1 MFPGRGKLNKLRI
14 YALTIV
20 MVMCGTSLLYSQTA
34 TTNQEKQAQTIT
46 APDEGSLQIG
56 DAPGTTTTNP
66 QGGITFWTVF
76 RLVLVLG
83 LSVAAIYGIVYFLKK
98 IARPA
103 EPRDPYL
110 RVLASTH
117 LGSNRYV
124 HIVAVGT
131 KAWLVGSSDGS
142 VQPIA
147 EITDQETLDAMFL
160 DESKK
165 LSETGKNANDFKSIL
180 RRFVSPKNE
189 EIAQNPIDLNAERLK
204 KQRERLRGL

>member
-1 MFPGRGKLNKLRI
+1 MAISGS
-14 YALTIV
+14 T
-20 MVMCGTSLLYSQTA
+20 LLYSQTA
-34 TTNQEKQAQTIT
+34 TQTQAPQPAST
-46 APDEGSLQIG
+46 AATPAADEGALQIG
-56 DAPGTTTTNP
+56 DAPAGAAARA

-83 LSVAAIYGIVYFLKK
+83 LSVAAIYGITYWLKK
-98 IARPA
+98 LARPA
-103 EPRDPYL
+103 ELRDPYL

-165 LSETGKNANDFKSIL
+165 LSENGRTANDFKSIL
-180 RRFVSPKNE
+180 RRFVPQANAEPQSP
-189 EIAQNPIDLNAERLK
+189 QSTIDINAERLR

>member
-1 MFPGRGKLNKLRI
+1 MLVAFSGS
-14 YALTIV
+14 T
-20 MVMCGTSLLYSQTA
+20 LLFSQTTSQNGSQVVQSA
-34 TTNQEKQAQTIT
+34 QAPNGT
-46 APDEGSLQIG
+46 DEGALQIG
-56 DAPGTTTTNP
+56 ETAGTDTVRA
-66 QGGITFWTVF
+66 QSGITFWTVF

-83 LSVAAIYGIVYFLKK
+83 LSVAAIYGIVFWLKK
-98 IARPA
+98 LARPA
-103 EPRDPYL
+103 ELRDPYL

-117 LGSNRYV
+117 LGSNRYI

-147 EITDQETLDAMFL
+147 EITDKETLDAMFL

-165 LSETGKNANDFKSIL
+165 LAETGKSQHDFTSIL
-180 RRFVSPKNE
+180 RRFIPQSHSDNQNLQSPVN
-189 EIAQNPIDLNAERLK
+189 IHAERLK

>member
-1 MFPGRGKLNKLRI
+1 
-14 YALTIV
+14 
-20 MVMCGTSLLYSQTA
+20 MCLAVLGSTSLYSQTV
-34 TTNQEKQAQTIT
+34 TQSQEQQTQSTVT
-46 APDEGSLQIG
+46 APITDEGALQIG
-56 DAPGTTTTNP
+56 DAPNGAAART

-83 LSVAAIYGIVYFLKK
+83 LSVAAIYGITYWLKK

-103 EPRDPYL
+103 ELRDPYL

-131 KAWLVGSSDGS
+131 KAWLIGSSDGS

-165 LSETGKNANDFKSIL
+165 LSETGKTTNDFKSIL
-180 RRFVSPKNE
+180 RRFFPQANSEPQSP
-189 EIAQNPIDLNAERLK
+189 QSTIDFNAERLR